1 MENISHQSAA
11 SSNDASEAFE
21 KLREEVSLL
30 TAALSGMTAAKEKI
44 PDYTPTLRGLA
55 HQLDVID
62 KRLTQIAAHPAMKL
76 TPAIIATEIANGA
89 ITVRAED
96 RAAIGAAREAL
107 AHSLGHAQTLLKIRR
122 STTEQEWWVCWA
134 ATGGMLFG
142 ALFALV
148 GVASWG

>member
-1 MENISHQSAA
+1 MEQISSQSAA

-44 PDYTPTLRGLA
+44 PDYTPTLRSLA

-62 KRLTQIAAHPAMKL
+62 KRLAQIAAHPAMKL
-76 TPAIIATEIANGA
+76 TPEIIATELAKGA

-107 AHSLGHAQTLLKIRR
+107 AHSLGHA
-122 STTEQEWWVCWA
+122 
-134 ATGGMLFG
+134 
-142 ALFALV
+142 
-148 GVASWG
+148 